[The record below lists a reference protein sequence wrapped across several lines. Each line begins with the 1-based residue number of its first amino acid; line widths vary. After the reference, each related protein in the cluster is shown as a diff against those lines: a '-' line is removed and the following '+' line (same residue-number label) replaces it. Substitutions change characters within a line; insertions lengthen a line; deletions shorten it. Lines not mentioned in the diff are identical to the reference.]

1 MRFRWKIIALSG
13 TAISSK
19 VALATD
25 HPVAPPSLPN
35 KRDKY
40 LIEAPMRVID
50 SLMLV
55 LVAMAGRAA
64 SSPMTERAK
73 TDLVD
78 QIAATLGGSGSRS
91 VASQIVD
98 DALSATS
105 SGARQSGQ
113 QALHER
119 LSARVQAYLAGS
131 KSNDRAQRSK

>member
-1 MRFRWKIIALSG
+1 MRACIALSG
-13 TAISSK
+13 TAISSM
-19 VALATD
+19 VDLAATD
-25 HPVAPPSLPN
+25 HPIAPPSLPK
-35 KRDKY
+35 KRDN

-113 QALHER
+113 QAFHER

-131 KSNDRAQRSK
+131 KSNDRAQRSKK